1 VALCE
6 AFEEGRI
13 SAGDMVA
20 MCAFGAGLAWAA
32 AVWEW
37 N

>member
-1 VALCE
+1 LE
-6 AFEEGRI
+6 QGRI
-13 SAGDMVA
+13 QDGDIVA

-32 AVWEW
+32 AIWQW